1 MNHEIAISIEP
12 ISDNNQAMLR
22 GVIDYVNANS
32 DLRVHKVGAI
42 PFFPLAD
49 LIEWNG
55 AGVIC
60 TTETRER
67 LNSVTQLRIP
77 CVSVSLHHQ
86 PPDSLPTVHSDNEA
100 IGRIA
105 AEHLYGTGL
114 RKFAFVG
121 NSNWFHNQERLDG
134 FQAELRKKSADCE
147 IINVQFT
154 DSDQWAWPAEVCQ
167 QPLANA
173 LNELHKPVGIFAAH
187 DEFAHDVVE
196 TLKRLQLQIP
206 DDVAVIGVNN
216 NRLICETTNPPLSSI
231 AQSAHQIGYRA
242 GKLLHELI
250 LDTPP
255 PTQIIRVPP
264 EGLIA
269 RNSSDCSAINDQ
281 RIVSALNYIDLRCGH
296 PITVVDVA
304 DHVGVSRRNL
314 DQRCIES
321 LGYPMAEQIR
331 RSRIKKARQLLS
343 STNLQVNAIG
353 FMCGYESPSG
363 FVRAFREL
371 TGMTPGEHRK
381 RMRH

>member
-250 LDTPP
+250 LDTPH
-255 PTQIIRVPP
+255 
-264 EGLIA
+264 L
-269 RNSSDCSAINDQ
+269 
-281 RIVSALNYIDLRCGH
+281 H
-296 PITVVDVA
+296 
-304 DHVGVSRRNL
+304 
-314 DQRCIES
+314 
-321 LGYPMAEQIR
+321 
-331 RSRIKKARQLLS
+331 RS
-343 STNLQVNAIG
+343 
-353 FMCGYESPSG
+353 SG
-363 FVRAFREL
+363 FHLRA
-371 TGMTPGEHRK
+371 
-381 RMRH
+381 